1 MFQLPTIYGK
11 PYNHGTRY
19 YRDKD
24 CNRFIADD
32 PWHRHRTNKRIILNG
47 AYFNLI
53 VLKCPRLEAKIT
65 ENILG
70 MFTEF
75 IDISLA
81 LPS

>member
-1 MFQLPTIYGK
+1 MFQLPTFYGK
-11 PYNHGTRY
+11 PYNHGTIY

-53 VLKCPRLEAKIT
+53 VLK
-65 ENILG
+65 
-70 MFTEF
+70 
-75 IDISLA
+75 
-81 LPS
+81 